1 MQNSKTYT
9 QQQPNSVLNLLKY
22 ALPLMLVT
30 MFAFSP
36 ASKASD
42 VATDTVA
49 NQKEATYRI
58 NAIQRD
64 LTSIRQQTLQSNPGL
79 VEQAKAFE
87 AAYQEKAKEVGYNPD
102 EFISQAQEIQNKV
115 RNAET
120 SEEEREA
127 LIKEFAAAKRQLAE
141 QRESILSDATLMAMQ
156 EKLQADTFAAM
167 KTSNPETEN
176 LMKELNTLLESLQ

>member
-1 MQNSKTYT
+1 MHNSKTRT
-9 QQQPNSVLNLLKY
+9 QQQANTVLNLMKY

-30 MFAFSP
+30 LFAFSP

-42 VATDTVA
+42 AATDTVA
-49 NQKEATYRI
+49 NQKEVTHRI

-64 LTSIRQQTLQSNPGL
+64 LASIRQQTLQANPEL
-79 VEQAKAFE
+79 IEQAKAFE
-87 AAYQEKAKEVGYNPD
+87 TAYQAKAKEIGYNPD
-102 EFISQAQEIQNKV
+102 EFINQAQEIQDKV

-141 QRESILSDATLMAMQ
+141 QRESLLADESLMAMQ
-156 EKLQADTFAAM
+156 EKLQSDTYAAM
-167 KTSNPETEN
+167 KAFDPKTER
-176 LMKELNTLLESLQ
+176 LVDELNTLLESL